1 MRTEFRQQVRQIL
14 QRPDWH
20 IALGVA
26 TGLLL
31 FISSGYHFA
40 LSGLLQSAT
49 TLREQAQ
56 QQRQMIEV
64 QQRTL
69 LRQPSRA
76 ALQAELLKIVQVDM
90 AMLPLPQRI
99 LAPLNAAGGRLL
111 HWIPASPE
119 ASPQNAL
126 RQRGTFTLQMRY
138 AELLQFLQALL
149 DHTLTPAVIEHLRMT
164 QSATSKPQGA
174 SPLLDVTLLLADYRG
189 QIEKAAQKRA
199 ATIFSTASGRDPF
212 SRQQRTACQQENRWQ
227 DLAQLKGILGNSNN
241 YTGWLMLSAG
251 TWFKAVSGQT
261 LADGK
266 WRIDAVTNKQ
276 VLISLDDPQ
285 CGLQRHTF
293 TLAES

>member
-1 MRTEFRQQVRQIL
+1 MRTEFRQHLMQLL

-26 TGLLL
+26 TALLL
-31 FISSGYHFA
+31 FISAGYQFA
-40 LSGLLQSAT
+40 LTGLLQLADA
-49 TLREQAQ
+49 RQEQVQ
-56 QQRQMIEV
+56 QQRQMIAV

-69 LRQPSRA
+69 LRLPSRA
-76 ALQAELLKIVQVDM
+76 ALQAERLKIVQIDS
-90 AMLPLPQRI
+90 ATQPLPQRI

-111 HWIPASPE
+111 HWLPATQE
-119 ASPQNAL
+119 ASSVKEL
-126 RQRGTFTLQMRY
+126 RQRGTFILQMRY
-138 AELLQFLQALL
+138 AELLQFLQQLL
-149 DHTLTPAVIEHLRMT
+149 GHTLTPVVIEQLRMT
-164 QSATSKPQGA
+164 QSVTSKPQGA

-189 QIEKAAQKRA
+189 QIAQAWA

-212 SRQQRTACQQENRWQ
+212 SRQQLSACQQENRWQ
-227 DLAQLKGILGNSNN
+227 DLAQLKGTLGESNN

-251 TWFKAVSGQT
+251 TWFKAVPGQT

-266 WRIDAVTNKQ
+266 WRIDAVTRKQ